1 MQLPLHYRAFRVL
14 WGAAL
19 IANICLWMQNVGAA
33 WLMVSLGASPFLV
46 ALTQTATT
54 LPAFFFGLPA
64 GVLADLIDRRWLLVC
79 IHVWILVGGCLLLA
93 LVWFGTVQPW
103 ALLALVFLTGIGG
116 ALSLPALQAS
126 IGDTVPPQELA
137 SAIALNSI
145 GYNAA
150 RAIGPGVAGVIIAA
164 QGVEAVFAVTVM
176 MLMLALGLFV
186 FRYQPAFVPARDP
199 EPVPGAIMRGVGY
212 VLQALSLHGYL
223 LRVVAFTTCASGL
236 WALLPLVPAVG
247 VRGEGGTYGY
257 LLGCLGVGAVL
268 GGLSVG
274 RLGRWN
280 ISLDTKVLGA
290 TLVFVVAMLVVA
302 WSDALPLVYPMLALG
317 GMAWINFTSPLNSAF
332 QRQLPAWVRARAIAI
347 FLLAF
352 QGSMA
357 AGGVFWGLLADF
369 LGVSEALSLASLCAV
384 LGMMFARRVPISA
397 DAT

>member
-1 MQLPLHYRAFRVL
+1 MPLPLHYRAFRVL

-93 LVWFGTVQPW
+93 LVWFGTV
-103 ALLALVFLTGIGG
+103 
-116 ALSLPALQAS
+116 
-126 IGDTVPPQELA
+126 PPQELA
-137 SAIALNSI
+137 QAIALNSI

-176 MLMLALGLFV
+176 LLMLALGLFV
-186 FRYQPAFVPARDP
+186 FRYQPAFVPAREP
-199 EPVPGAIMRGVGY
+199 EPMPGAIMRGVGY
-212 VLQALSLHGYL
+212 VLQAASLHGYL
-223 LRVVAFTTCASGL
+223 LRVVAFTACASGL
-236 WALLPLVPAVG
+236 WALLPLVPAAG

-290 TLVFVVAMLVVA
+290 SLVFVVAMLVVA
-302 WSDALPLVYPMLALG
+302 WIDALTLVYSMLVLA

-332 QRQLPAWVRARAIAI
+332 QRQLPVWVRARAIAI

-357 AGGVFWGLLADF
+357 IGGVFWGFLANS
-369 LGVSEALSLASLCAV
+369 LGVSEALSLASLCAI
-384 LGMMFARRVPISA
+384 LSMMLARSVPISTG
-397 DAT
+397 AT

>member
-1 MQLPLHYRAFRVL
+1 MPLPLRYRAFRVL
-14 WGAAL
+14 WAAAL

-46 ALTQTATT
+46 AMTQTAAT

-79 IHVWILVGGCLLLA
+79 IHAWILFSGFLLLA
-93 LVWFGTVQPW
+93 LVWFGAVQPW
-103 ALLALVFLTGIGG
+103 GLLALVFLTGIGG

-126 IGDTVPPQELA
+126 IADTIPPRELA
-137 SAIALNSI
+137 PAIALNSI

-164 QGVEAVFAVTVM
+164 QGVEAVFVVTVM
-176 MLMLALGLFV
+176 LLMLALGLFV
-186 FRYQPAFVPARDP
+186 FRYQPAFVPAREP
-199 EPVPGAIMRGVGY
+199 EPMPGAIMRGVGY
-212 VLQALSLHGYL
+212 VLQAASLHGYL
-223 LRVVAFTTCASGL
+223 LRVVVFTTCASSL

-247 VRGEGGTYGY
+247 LRGEGSNYGY

-268 GGLSVG
+268 GGLTVG

-280 ISLDTKVLGA
+280 ISLDTKVLGV
-290 TLVFVVAMLVVA
+290 TLVFVMAMLTVA
-302 WSDALPLVYPMLALG
+302 WSDMLSLVYPMLTLG
-317 GMAWINFTSPLNSAF
+317 GIAWINFTSPLNAAF
-332 QRQLPAWVRARAIAI
+332 QRELPAWVRARAIAI

-357 AGGVFWGLLADF
+357 AGGVVWGLLADSF
-369 LGVSEALSLASLCAV
+369 GVSEALSLASLCAV
-384 LGMMFARRVPISA
+384 LGMLLVRCVPISA
-397 DAT
+397 GAP